1 LKTKP
6 GKYLPQLAVVGC
18 EQGLVHPMQDNPRL
32 GIIMMIATTV
42 VFSVQDGI
50 SRYLAEHYNVITV
63 VTIRYMF
70 FMAFV
75 LAYSARQDG
84 GIRKIASSPQL
95 PVQIGRGLL
104 LAGQICVAILSFSTV
119 GLVNFHA
126 VFASYPLMVMALSVP
141 VLGEAVGWRRWLAVC
156 IGFCGVLLILRPGTE
171 MFGSASILPVLAAFM
186 MAVYGILTRYA
197 ARQDAALTSFFWTA
211 IAGGIAMLAI
221 GPFFWVPPVGTD
233 WYWMGLLC
241 LTGTG
246 GHYLLIKALDATK
259 ASTIQPFAYLQL
271 VFASSIGILV
281 FDDSLDPMLIV
292 GSAIIVGSGLFAL
305 QRERQAAQS

>member
-1 LKTKP
+1 M
-6 GKYLPQLAVVGC
+6 PQLAVVGC

-126 VFASYPLMVMALSVP
+126 VFASYPLIVMALSVP

-186 MAVYGILTRYA
+186 IAVYGILTRYA
-197 ARQDAALTSFFWTA
+197 ARRDAALTSFFWTA

>member
-1 LKTKP
+1 M
-6 GKYLPQLAVVGC
+6 PQLAVVGC

-84 GIRKIASSPQL
+84 DIRKIASSPQL

>member
-1 LKTKP
+1 M
-6 GKYLPQLAVVGC
+6 PQLAVVGC

-95 PVQIGRGLL
+95 PLQIGRGLL

-305 QRERQAAQS
+305 QRERQEAQS

>member
-6 GKYLPQLAVVGC
+6 GKYMPQLAVVGC

-197 ARQDAALTSFFWTA
+197 ARRDAALTSFFWTA

>member
-1 LKTKP
+1 M
-6 GKYLPQLAVVGC
+6 PQLAVVGC

-197 ARQDAALTSFFWTA
+197 ARRDAALTSFFWTA

-305 QRERQAAQS
+305 QRERHAAQS

>member
-1 LKTKP
+1 
-6 GKYLPQLAVVGC
+6 
-18 EQGLVHPMQDNPRL
+18 MQDNPRL

-42 VFSVQDGI
+42 VFSIQDGI
-50 SRYLAEHYNVITV
+50 SRYLAENYNVITV

-75 LAYSARQDG
+75 LAYSASQDG
-84 GIRKIASSPQL
+84 GIRKIARSPQL
-95 PVQIGRGLL
+95 LVQIGRGLL
-104 LAGQICVAILSFSTV
+104 LAGQICVAILSFSRV

-141 VLGEAVGWRRWLAVC
+141 VLGESVGWRRWLAVC

-197 ARQDAALTSFFWTA
+197 ARRDAALTSFFWTA

-221 GPFFWVPPVGTD
+221 GPFFWLPPVGTD

-246 GHYLLIKALDATK
+246 GHYLLIKALDAAK

-281 FDDSLDPMLIV
+281 FDDSLDPMLIA

-305 QRERQAAQS
+305 QRERQAKQT

>member
-1 LKTKP
+1 M
-6 GKYLPQLAVVGC
+6 PQLAVVGC

-197 ARQDAALTSFFWTA
+197 ARRDAALTSFFWTA